1 MWLFRKTPSRNE
13 EVASKKD
20 ITERMDEAIETLKQ
34 QEEYRKNAIRSRAIR
49 HLESRLDEI
58 TDYMLKNMESGKYS
72 MRVHSAVYSVSDVL
86 GIENEPFGNHMMTA
100 LRGRDDNIFSKFLYN
115 NKLTMATNEDC
126 TKVKF
131 AYGRHSMFES
141 GWIEWAGYDYY

>member
-1 MWLFRKTPSRNE
+1 MWLFRKKPSRNE

-58 TDYMLKNMESGKYS
+58 TDYMLQHMDPEKYS

-86 GIENEPFGNHMMTA
+86 GIENEPYGNPMMTA
-100 LRGRDDNIFSKFLYN
+100 LRGKDNIFGQFLCK

-131 AYGRHSMFES
+131 AYGNHAMFES
-141 GWIEWAGYDYY
+141 GWIDWAGYDSY

>member
-20 ITERMDEAIETLKQ
+20 ITARMDEAIETLKQ

-58 TDYMLKNMESGKYS
+58 TDYMLKNMDPGKYS

-86 GIENEPFGNHMMTA
+86 GIENEPFGNPMMCA
-100 LRGRDDNIFSKFLYN
+100 LRGRDNIFGQFLCQ

-131 AYGRHSMFES
+131 AYGNHAMFES
-141 GWIEWAGYDYY
+141 GWIDWAGYDSY